1 MKMSLRTFYNEIAA
15 ANLLVQRLGIYGD
28 SNSESEEEQNEQEQ
42 LQNNDSDEELMETLR
57 RRQQAFKKTEKEI
70 EARLA
75 AEEENED
82 QYNVQ
87 QENHIGNTSCRD
99 TVDEKETVNIQRAAS
114 ESLSSDGQSPR
125 EVNASADVVK
135 AGTPSASVNSESSN
149 SESTSSDT
157 SHNSTKKNKKLSK
170 KSDRDQRKRKSK
182 SRSKSRSKKSR
193 SRSSERTRKRSS
205 RSRSVKSHL
214 DLEAAEDLGLC
225 LDRENGPDRV
235 LVEKRRLNESPLQ
248 EPEKDH
254 DPVREIVTDRDLTFL
269 EVEGE
274 VSLDLGIVEGRN
286 QSHIN
291 GTLVMVR
298 SHRIDSGIE
307 PVQLQAK
314 HFPLASS
321 WLQYVILP
329 QSISVYY
336 HGSSFVLNISRSVS
350 PDVYKKV

>member
-182 SRSKSRSKKSR
+182 SR
-193 SRSSERTRKRSS
+193 
-205 RSRSVKSHL
+205 
-214 DLEAAEDLGLC
+214 
-225 LDRENGPDRV
+225 
-235 LVEKRRLNESPLQ
+235 RLNESPRQ

-350 PDVYKKV
+350 PDVYKKDKRKRALKNMKVDRFKNADEYRCYIEAIIFY